1 MVHKGKEK
9 PLWQKFG
16 MVDETKGEES
26 AHSIMKLK
34 GKCQGDGGQDRLKMT
49 EADKV
54 EVLGSESG
62 WLVTEWTGESRGV
75 SVRV

>member
-54 EVLGSESG
+54 ELLWSESG